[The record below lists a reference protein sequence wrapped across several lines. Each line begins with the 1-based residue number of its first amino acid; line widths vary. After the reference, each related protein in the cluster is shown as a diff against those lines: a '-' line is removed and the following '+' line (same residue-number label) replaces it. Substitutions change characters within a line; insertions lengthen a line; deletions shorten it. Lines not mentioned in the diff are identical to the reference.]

1 MLRRMKFTRCRT
13 WVSMLAVISLT
24 GCDFFTPEPADPLL
38 RKRAIA
44 IREAP
49 PELVFDGKLAGQPI
63 FLIVH
68 DCEVFSVTRAP
79 DQEAAEWTS
88 LVKPEFY
95 PFFTAC
101 VRESLS
107 FDGRV
112 MTAVLGRQA
121 IGAGG
126 CCASGG
132 TYRSVDGRVWK
143 KD

>member
-1 MLRRMKFTRCRT
+1 MKSLFWLCLAST
-13 WVSMLAVISLT
+13 LAVVGLA
-24 GCDFFTPEPADPLL
+24 GCDFLTPEAADPLL

-44 IREAP
+44 IRESP
-49 PELVFDGKLAGQPI
+49 PELIFDGELAGQRI
-63 FLIVH
+63 FLIAH

-79 DQEAAEWTS
+79 TQEAAEWTS

-95 PFFTAC
+95 PFFTVC
-101 VRESLS
+101 ERQSLT

-112 MTAVLGRQA
+112 LTAVLGRQA

-143 KD
+143 KE